1 MRKTIIIS
9 CCAVVLVLAVISF
22 LLPVMGSRTPVT
34 TSSPAPD
41 TSSSAMESVAATE
54 LYTIK
59 EYQGN
64 IAVYMD
70 GVDRPFRIT
79 DVDVRTLPQLDQEKL
94 SSGIKVTGAE
104 ELNRLLEDYCS

>member
-1 MRKTIIIS
+1 MRKTILIS
-9 CCAVVLVLAVISF
+9 CCAVVLILAVISF
-22 LLPVMGSRTPVT
+22 LLPMMGGRTPVE
-34 TSSPAPD
+34 P
-41 TSSSAMESVAATE
+41 SSSTPTEVSAAANTPSGE

-64 IAVYMD
+64 IAVYME

-79 DVDVRTLPQLDQEKL
+79 DVDVRTLPQLDQERL
-94 SSGIKVTGAE
+94 ESGIQVSGAD

>member
-22 LLPVMGSRTPVT
+22 LLPVMGNRTPT
-34 TSSPAPD
+34 EP
-41 TSSSAMESVAATE
+41 SSSAPVESSSGSMSSGE
-54 LYTIK
+54 QYTIK

-64 IAVYMD
+64 IAVYMN

-79 DVDVRTLPQLDQEKL
+79 DVDVRTLPQLDQERLK
-94 SSGIKVTGAE
+94 SGIQVSGAE